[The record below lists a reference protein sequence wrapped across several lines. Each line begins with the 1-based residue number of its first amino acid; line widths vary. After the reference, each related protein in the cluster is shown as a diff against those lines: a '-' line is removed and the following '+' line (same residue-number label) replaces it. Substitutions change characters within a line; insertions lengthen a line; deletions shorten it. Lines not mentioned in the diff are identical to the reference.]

1 MCIWFTGL
9 SGAGKTT
16 TALAVEALLAQGGHQ
31 VTVLDGDQLRSADRS
46 PLGFTK
52 NDRDVQVR
60 RAARLARDVVDRGEI
75 AVCALVSPYAA
86 AREEARQLIGS
97 SRFVEVFVDTPLSVC
112 EERDL
117 KGLYAKARRGQLTN
131 FTGVDD
137 PYEPPRRPELV
148 IATVDCSATD
158 NALRLVRYLISTG
171 LLPADR
177 LDTEG

>member
-1 MCIWFTGL
+1 MCIWLTGL

-16 TALAVEALLAQGGHQ
+16 TARALEEVLVQVGHH
-31 VTVLDGDQLRSADRS
+31 VTMLDGDQVRSADRLR
-46 PLGFTK
+46 LGFTK
-52 NDRDVQVR
+52 SDRDLQVR
-60 RAARLARDVVDRGEI
+60 RVARFAREVVDRGEI

-112 EERDL
+112 EGRDP

-137 PYEPPRRPELV
+137 PYEPPASPELV
-148 IATVDCSATD
+148 IATVDCSAMD

-171 LLPADR
+171 FLPR
-177 LDTEG
+177 DT